1 MRMMKFFLCCSCCI
15 LFFGKVYAQ
24 EKQIQGIVFDQSTKE
39 RIARVFVINTR
50 TKANSYNNLKGEFT
64 VNIRLN
70 DVLIFAKTGYFNDTV
85 KVIALQTLPVYL
97 KRSSIALREV
107 TIKDSALSA
116 EKQREANK
124 KEFSQAYG
132 ALANKDL
139 LTVGSNGAG
148 IGIDAIYN
156 MLSRRGRNATK
167 LREIIDR
174 DYKAKVVDNRFNPI
188 IVGGITGL
196 KGEQLNSFMYRYRPG
211 YNLVVML
218 NDYDF
223 ISYIKSCY
231 NRFRRNPSTYFLA
244 PLQTPNTVK

>member
-1 MRMMKFFLCCSCCI
+1 MRMMKFFLCCCCYI
-15 LFFGKVYAQ
+15 LFFEKIYAQ
-24 EKQIQGIVFDQSTKE
+24 EKQIQGIVFDYGTKE
-39 RIARVFVINTR
+39 RIARVFVTNTR
-50 TKANSYNNLKGEFT
+50 TKANIYNNLKGEFT
-64 VNIRLN
+64 VNVRLN
-70 DVLIFAKTGYFNDTV
+70 DLLIFTKTGYFNDTV
-85 KVIALQTLPVYL
+85 KVTTLQTLPVYL

-116 EKQREANK
+116 EKLRDANK
-124 KEFSQAYG
+124 KEFSQVYG

-156 MLSRRGRNATK
+156 VLSRRGRNATK
-167 LREIIDR
+167 LRGIIDR

-188 IVGGITGL
+188 IVGAITGL
-196 KGEQLNSFMYRYRPG
+196 KDGQLNNFMYRYRPD

-231 NRFRRNPSTYFLA
+231 NRYRRNPTNYFLA
-244 PLQTPNTVK
+244 PLQPSGTVK

>member
-1 MRMMKFFLCCSCCI
+1 MIRYWLWLFYFF

-39 RIARVFVINTR
+39 RIAKVFVTNTR
-50 TKANSYNNLKGEFT
+50 TKANIYNNLKGEFT
-64 VNIRLN
+64 VNVRLN

-85 KVIALQTLPVYL
+85 KVTALQTLPVYL
-97 KRSSIALREV
+97 KRSSIVLREV
-107 TIKDSALSA
+107 TIRDSALTA
-116 EKQREANK
+116 EKQRDANK

-174 DYKAKVVDNRFNPI
+174 DYKAKVVDDRFNPI
-188 IVGGITGL
+188 IVGSITGL
-196 KGEQLNSFMYRYRPG
+196 KGEQLTSFMYRYRPD

-223 ISYIKSCY
+223 ISYIKSSY
-231 NRFRRNPSTYFLA
+231 NRFRRNPSNYFLA
-244 PLQTPNTVK
+244 PLQPSDTIK

>member
-1 MRMMKFFLCCSCCI
+1 MIRYLLWFFCFALLSKNVC
-15 LFFGKVYAQ
+15 AQ

-39 RIARVFVINTR
+39 RIARVFVTNTR
-50 TKANSYNNLKGEFT
+50 SKTGIYNNLKAEFT
-64 VNIRLN
+64 VAVRLN
-70 DVLIFAKTGYFNDTV
+70 DVLIFTKTGYFNDTV
-85 KVIALQTLPVYL
+85 KVTALQTLPVYL
-97 KRSSIALREV
+97 KRSSIVLREV
-107 TIKDSALSA
+107 TIRDSALNA
-116 EKQREANK
+116 EKQRDANK

-132 ALANKDL
+132 ALANKEL

-174 DYKAKVVDNRFNPI
+174 DYKAKVIDNRFNPI
-188 IVGGITGL
+188 IVGAITGL
-196 KGEQLNSFMYRYRPG
+196 KGDQLNGFMYRYRPD

-223 ISYIKSCY
+223 ISYIKSSY
-231 NRFRRNPSTYFLA
+231 NRFKRNPSNYFLA
-244 PLQTPNTVK
+244 PLQPSDQVK

>member
-1 MRMMKFFLCCSCCI
+1 MIRYWLWFFCFF

-24 EKQIQGIVFDQSTKE
+24 EKQIQGIVFDHNTKE
-39 RIARVFVINTR
+39 RIAKVFVTNTR
-50 TKANSYNNLKGEFT
+50 TKANIYNNLKGEFT
-64 VNIRLN
+64 VNVRLN
-70 DVLIFAKTGYFNDTV
+70 DVLIFTKTGYFNDTV
-85 KVIALQTLPVYL
+85 KVTVLQTLPVYL
-97 KRSSIALREV
+97 KRSSIVLREV
-107 TIKDSALSA
+107 TIKDSALTA
-116 EKQREANK
+116 EKKRDANK

-174 DYKAKVVDNRFNPI
+174 DYKAKVVDDRFNPI
-188 IVGGITGL
+188 IVGAITGL
-196 KGEQLNSFMYRYRPG
+196 QGEQLTSFMYRYRPD

-223 ISYIKSCY
+223 ISYIKSSY
-231 NRFRRNPSTYFLA
+231 NRFRRNPSNYFLT
-244 PLQTPNTVK
+244 PLQPSGTIK